1 MFMVDAH
8 QKQSSQ
14 IMNSL
19 CLNSAAVL
27 VIITA
32 ASSLDDIFT
41 FLADCCKL
49 EYNSPGVFYMNIVIK
64 NIVEVSF

>member
-1 MFMVDAH
+1 MLCIRMFMADAH
-8 QKQSSQ
+8 QKQLSQ

-32 ASSLDDIFT
+32 ASSRDDILHSSSLF
-41 FLADCCKL
+41 DGS
-49 EYNSPGVFYMNIVIK
+49 YNITLRVFFI
-64 NIVEVSF
+64 